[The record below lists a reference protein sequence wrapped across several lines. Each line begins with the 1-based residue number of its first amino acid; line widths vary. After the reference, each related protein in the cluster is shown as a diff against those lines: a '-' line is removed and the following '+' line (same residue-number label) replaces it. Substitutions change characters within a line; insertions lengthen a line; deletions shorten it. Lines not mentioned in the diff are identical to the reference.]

1 MKCNGTRVGTIRS
14 AADTI
19 PFRYDTQS
27 CTILKVS
34 QSRIMYFNNNM
45 NVFELICPVNNKKI
59 VLKQNDHLCS
69 VYRSFIHKVLVQH
82 NKDQTQYA

>member
-1 MKCNGTRVGTIRS
+1 
-14 AADTI
+14 
-19 PFRYDTQS
+19 
-27 CTILKVS
+27 
-34 QSRIMYFNNNM
+34 MYFNNNM